1 MDSTSHSAR
10 HIIRAHFVLGTII
23 IITLWGCYLK
33 KFPKDKWSHVSTF
46 ISLPYRS
53 CFVPIKLIT
62 IPSFTQTLVSLSFMP
77 ADVPLRMWT
86 LRVGLWVEQT
96 QSPSTRTSPSAHGL
110 FQPRCLCSMAWKARL
125 PLLHLGSSHLGNTLP
140 SLKTS
145 LTPVTQDQTT
155 NLFL

>member
-1 MDSTSHSAR
+1 MGSTSHSAR
-10 HIIRAHFVLGTII
+10 HIICAHFVLSTII

-46 ISLPYRS
+46 ISLPCRS
-53 CFVPIKLIT
+53 CFVPIKLIM

-110 FQPRCLCSMAWKARL
+110 FQPQCLCSMAWKARL